1 MSKRIFVV
9 YGHHNIKESFNASI
23 RDAFIDEA
31 KKNGHE
37 IDLINL
43 HEEKPLD
50 FFDASSP
57 NEQVLNYR
65 QRLEKCD
72 VMFMISPCYNLRAT
86 AILENWIDLVLAP
99 KWFFSFKQIIG
110 NWGYPIA
117 GAMKGKLAIVSMS
130 YGGNWFSIQT
140 WFQNIPFRRIK
151 AGILKLGG
159 MKTVYDRHYEV
170 LPSMSKEKFAKHME
184 RVREL
189 VKNYESNRCPKG
201 IAVRVIKIEAL

>member
-31 KKNGHE
+31 KKNGHQ

-43 HEEKPLD
+43 HDEKPLN
-50 FFDASSP
+50 FFDGSPP

-99 KWFFSFKQIIG
+99 KWFFAFKRVVG
-110 NWGYPIA
+110 NWGYPVA
-117 GAMKGKLAIVSMS
+117 GAMKDKLAIMSMT
-130 YGGNWFSIQT
+130 YGGNIFSIQT
-140 WFQNIPFRRIK
+140 WFQNMPFRRIK
-151 AGILKLGG
+151 AGVLKLGG
-159 MKTVYDRHYEV
+159 MKIKYLRFYEV
-170 LPSMSKEKFAKHME
+170 LPGMKEERFAKHME
-184 RVREL
+184 KVRKL
-189 VKNYESNRCPKG
+189 VRQ
-201 IAVRVIKIEAL
+201 L

>member
-31 KKNGHE
+31 KKNGHQ

-43 HEEKPLD
+43 HDEKPLN
-50 FFDASSP
+50 FFDGSPP

-99 KWFFSFKQIIG
+99 KWFFAFKRVVG
-110 NWGYPIA
+110 NWGYPVA
-117 GAMKGKLAIVSMS
+117 GAMKDKLAIMSMS
-130 YGGNWFSIQT
+130 YGGNIFSIQT
-140 WFQNIPFRRIK
+140 WFQNMPFRRIK
-151 AGILKLGG
+151 AGVLKLGG
-159 MKTVYDRHYEV
+159 MKIKYLRFYEV
-170 LPSMSKEKFAKHME
+170 LPGMKEEKFAKHME
-184 RVREL
+184 KVRKL
-189 VKNYESNRCPKG
+189 VRQ
-201 IAVRVIKIEAL
+201 L

>member
-43 HEEKPLD
+43 HEERPLH
-50 FFDASSP
+50 FFDGSSP

-99 KWFFSFKQIIG
+99 KWFFSFKQLFG

-159 MKTVYDRHYEV
+159 MKTIYDRHYEV
-170 LPSMSKEKFAKHME
+170 LPGMSKEKFAKHME

-189 VKNYESNRCPKG
+189 VKK
-201 IAVRVIKIEAL
+201 L